1 MSLYA
6 NDAPTL
12 EPPVTTAHAAAV
24 PQASEGT
31 LRKLLLGSGSRV
43 AFLAVNTVIGLL
55 MTPYILHSLGDRY
68 FGLWALT
75 STVVG
80 YYSILDLGLSGSLF
94 TQMSHALGARD
105 HISANRIYSTGLALY
120 CWIAVLIMSVAAGC
134 AFVIHLA
141 WPSAD
146 AAVVPLILLTGFHV
160 AIGFP
165 MRAPYGVLNA
175 GSHFDLTNAINIG
188 AAVLRVIAM
197 VFCLRSGYHVVGLAF
212 AQLLAAIPGFIAVLM
227 AVRLRYPF
235 MTVRLKSAWHASTAK
250 SLFHFAG
257 PVLLG
262 QVADRLRLQS
272 DALVVSFAL
281 GLEAVAHY
289 NVASTLAMYYL
300 DGVTAVVGV
309 LSPLLARQFGAG
321 DHEGLRRN
329 TLLGTRAS
337 IVCATFIGFLIVSVG
352 PSFIQRWMGARFL
365 DAYPVLLM
373 LAGAI
378 FIELTQITATSALY
392 ATKNV
397 KVFARINVAE
407 ALANVVLSI
416 ILVRRLGMIG
426 VALGTLIPAL
436 AVRGVGMLLAV
447 RRCLNISPALYADS
461 SLAALGRSAFCLV
474 LPAALAY
481 RFVRPDYLTIAT
493 VSAISAVLF
502 AAPIWI
508 SEFHCIGITTSPTAF
523 RILHR
528 LRPTRSLTT
537 KA

>member
-1 MSLYA
+1 MPLHA
-6 NDAPTL
+6 NDAPTSVL
-12 EPPVTTAHAAAV
+12 PTATAHTV
-24 PQASEGT
+24 KLPHSPEGT

-43 AFLAVNTVIGLL
+43 AFLGVNTIIGLL
-55 MTPYILHSLGDRY
+55 LTPYILHNLGDRQ

-105 HISANRIYSTGLALY
+105 RITANHIYSTGLVLY
-120 CWIAVLIMSVAAGC
+120 CIIALAILSLAGTC
-134 AFVIHLA
+134 AMVIHLT
-141 WPSAD
+141 WPKAD
-146 AAVVPLILLTGFHV
+146 AAIVPLILITGCHV

-175 GSHFDLTNAINIG
+175 GSHFSLTNAINIG

-197 VFCLRSGYHVVGLAF
+197 LLCLRSGYRVVGLAC
-212 AQLLAAIPGFIAVLM
+212 AQLLAAIPGFIAVLI
-227 AVRLRYPF
+227 AVHMRYPF
-235 MTVRLKSAWHASTAK
+235 ITVRLKGAWHATTAK

-289 NVASTLAMYYL
+289 NVASTLVMYYL
-300 DGVTAVVGV
+300 DGVTAIVGV

-321 DHEGLRRN
+321 DHAGLRRN
-329 TLLGTRAS
+329 TLIGTRAS
-337 IVCATFIGFLIVSVG
+337 IVCATFTGFLIVALG
-352 PSFIQRWMGARFL
+352 PSFIHRWMGVRFL
-365 DAYPVLLM
+365 DAYPVLLL

-416 ILVRRLGMIG
+416 VLVRKFGMIG

-436 AVRGVGMLLAV
+436 AVRGIGMLLAV
-447 RRCLNISPALYADS
+447 RKCLDISPSLYAGA
-461 SLAALGRSAFCLV
+461 SLAAFGRSAICLI
-474 LPAALAY
+474 LPAALAF
-481 RFVRPDYLTIAT
+481 RFARPDYLSITT
-493 VSAISAVLF
+493 VAAGSAMLF
-502 AAPIWI
+502 AAPIWV
-508 SEFHCIGITTSPTAF
+508 SEFHCVGIAVSPTAF
-523 RILHR
+523 RFLQR
-528 LRPTRSLTT
+528 LRPARSR
-537 KA
+537 